1 MNHIQQIFR
10 LYGDEYIRR
19 YGSKMPQQ
27 HKKVIQAILNCRSGK
42 YGYHLYQCPECGSRH
57 VSSCSCG
64 NRHCPGCQQHKAKKW
79 LFKQM
84 RKLLPC
90 PYFLVTFTVPEELRL
105 LIRGHQK
112 WAYSVMFNAG
122 SAALKKLLK
131 DKRFAGADQSGFF
144 GVLHTWGRILQ
155 YHPHIHF
162 VVPGGGL
169 SKDRSKWMASKPNF
183 LVHVKALSIIY
194 KAKFRD
200 AVRQAGLLDRIDSG
214 VWRRNWVVNSQA
226 VGSGKW
232 TLRYLSRYVF
242 RVAISNSRI
251 ISYDNH
257 QVTFKYRKVKNSRSR
272 RMSLDAMEFIRRFL
286 QHVLPTGFMK
296 IRHYGFLSP
305 NAATSIQKIRELIC
319 VLYELAKKFA
329 APLKLP
335 KPPKLE
341 CPNCGSAL
349 VWQMFIRPARIL
361 SG

>member
-1 MNHIQQIFR
+1 
-10 LYGDEYIRR
+10 
-19 YGSKMPQQ
+19 
-27 HKKVIQAILNCRSGK
+27 
-42 YGYHLYQCPECGSRH
+42 
-57 VSSCSCG
+57 
-64 NRHCPGCQQHKAKKW
+64 
-79 LFKQM
+79 M

-105 LIRGHQK
+105 FIRGHQK
-112 WAYSVMFNAG
+112 QAYAAMFDAG
-122 SAALKKLLK
+122 SGALKKLLK
-131 DKRFAGADQSGFF
+131 DKRFTGADQSGFF

-169 SKDRSKWMASKPNF
+169 SKDRSRWMASKPDF

-200 AVRQAGLLDRIDSG
+200 AVRQAGLLDRIDPG
-214 VWRRNWVVNSQA
+214 VWRKDWVVNSQA

-257 QVTFKYRKVKNSRSR
+257 QVTFKYRKVKSRRSR

-286 QHVLPTGFMK
+286 QHALPTGFMK

-305 NAATSIQKIRELIC
+305 NAATPIQKIRELIC
-319 VLYELAKKFA
+319 VLYELVKKFVE
-329 APLKLP
+329 PLKP
-335 KPPKLE
+335 PEPPKFK
-341 CPNCGSAL
+341 CPNCGNTL
-349 VWQMFIRPARIL
+349 VWRMFIRPARIL

>member
-19 YGSKMPQQ
+19 YGSKMPKQ
-27 HKKVIQAILNCRSGK
+27 HKKVIHAILNCGSGK
-42 YGYHLYQCPECGSRH
+42 YGYHLYQCSACGSRH
-57 VSSCSCG
+57 VFSCSCG
-64 NRHCPGCQQHKAKKW
+64 NRHCPGCQQHKAEKW

-105 LIRGHQK
+105 FIRGHQK
-112 WAYSVMFNAG
+112 QAYAAMFNAG
-122 SAALKKLLK
+122 SGALKKLLK
-131 DKRFAGADQSGFF
+131 DKRFTGADQSGFF

-169 SKDRSKWMASKPNF
+169 SKDRNKWMASKPDF

-200 AVRQAGLLDRIDSG
+200 AVRQAGLLDRIDPG
-214 VWRRNWVVNSQA
+214 VWRKDWVVNSQA

-257 QVTFKYRKVKNSRSR
+257 QVTFKYRKVKSRRSR
-272 RMSLDAMEFIRRFL
+272 HMSLDAMEFIRRFL

-305 NAATSIQKIRELIC
+305 NAATPIQKIRELIC
-319 VLYELAKKFA
+319 VLYELVKKFGE
-329 APLKLP
+329 PLKPP
-335 KPPKLE
+335 KPPKLK

>member
-1 MNHIQQIFR
+1 
-10 LYGDEYIRR
+10 
-19 YGSKMPQQ
+19 
-27 HKKVIQAILNCRSGK
+27 
-42 YGYHLYQCPECGSRH
+42 
-57 VSSCSCG
+57 
-64 NRHCPGCQQHKAKKW
+64 
-79 LFKQM
+79 M

-131 DKRFAGADQSGFF
+131 DKRFVGADQSGFF

-200 AVRQAGLLDRIDSG
+200 AVKQAGLLDRIDSG
-214 VWRRNWVVNSQA
+214 VWRRDWVVNSQA

-335 KPPKLE
+335 KPPKFE